1 MLSMT
6 GFGTGQA
13 TDPRGEVRVQIASVN
28 NRACQVSLKSDLG
41 DPALEDE
48 LRQQVR
54 AALGR
59 GSITVHI
66 QIQPAGGGLDRAG
79 LTAAWTALAALAQEL
94 GAPVPTLEEAARVSG
109 GRRES
114 TSWADL
120 VRPALAQALVAVQ
133 AARAREGAALL
144 AAFQAQAARLRELH
158 GAIAVRAVVRSDLS
172 RTSLQTRLE
181 EVVGAAVAP
190 EILVR
195 ELALY
200 AERIEITEELVRLA
214 THLDALDGLLVAPD
228 PGKRLE
234 FLAQEIGRE
243 INTTGAKAND
253 APLAALVIEAKVVV
267 DQIKEQ
273 AANIA

>member
-1 MLSMT
+1 MISMT
-6 GFGTGQA
+6 GFGTGHA
-13 TDPRGEVRVQIASVN
+13 ADARGEVRVQIASVN
-28 NRACQVSLKSDLG
+28 NRACQVSLKSDLA
-41 DPALEDE
+41 DPALEDD

-54 AALGR
+54 TALGR
-59 GSITVHI
+59 GSITVHV
-66 QIQPAGGGLDRAG
+66 QTQTAGGGLDRAG
-79 LTAAWTALAALAQEL
+79 LAAAWRSLAELARDL
-94 GAPVPTLEEAARVSG
+94 GAPVPTLDEAARVTG
-109 GRRES
+109 ARREA

-120 VRPALAQALVAVQ
+120 VRPALAEALTAVQ
-133 AARAREGAALL
+133 SARAREGAALL
-144 AAFQAQAARLRELH
+144 AAFQAQAARLRTLH
-158 GAIAVRAVVRSDLS
+158 TAISARAVVRSDLY
-172 RTSLQTRLE
+172 RQSLQTRL
-181 EVVGAAVAP
+181 A
-190 EILVR
+190 EILATTVPPEVLAR

-214 THLDALDGLLVAPD
+214 THLDALDALLVAAD

-253 APLAALVIEAKVVV
+253 AALAALVIEAKVVV